1 MFLHVYMNA
10 YCCSGTPFSKVTIA
24 EGVDAGKIVVIT
36 RKDRRDHQAQVANS
50 EAIHLII
57 VHV

>member
-1 MFLHVYMNA
+1 MNA
-10 YCCSGTPFSKVTIA
+10 YFCSGTQFTKVTIA

-36 RKDRRDHQAQVANS
+36 RKARRDHQAQVASS
-50 EAIHLII
+50 EAIHSII

>member
-1 MFLHVYMNA
+1 MNA
-10 YCCSGTPFSKVTIA
+10 YFCSGTQFSKITIA

>member
-10 YCCSGTPFSKVTIA
+10 YFCSGTQFTKVTIA
-24 EGVDAGKIVVIT
+24 EGADAWKIVVIT
-36 RKDRRDHQAQVANS
+36 RKDRRDHQAQVANG

-57 VHV
+57 MHV

>member
-1 MFLHVYMNA
+1 MNA
-10 YCCSGTPFSKVTIA
+10 YFCSGTQFTKVTIA
-24 EGVDAGKIVVIT
+24 EGADAGKVVVIT
-36 RKDRRDHQAQVANS
+36 RKDRREHQAQVANS

>member
-1 MFLHVYMNA
+1 MFLHVYTDA
-10 YCCSGTPFSKVTIA
+10 YFCSGTRFAKVIIA
-24 EGVDAGKIVVIT
+24 EGAHAGQEVVIT
-36 RKDRRDHQAQVANS
+36 RKDRREHQAQVANS

>member
-10 YCCSGTPFSKVTIA
+10 YFCSGTQFTEVAIA
-24 EGVDAGKIVVIT
+24 EGAAAGKIVVIT
-36 RKDRRDHQAQVANS
+36 RKDRRDHKAQVANS

>member
-1 MFLHVYMNA
+1 MNA
-10 YCCSGTPFSKVTIA
+10 YFCLGTQFTKVKIA
-24 EGVDAGKIVVIT
+24 EGAHAGQAVVTT
-36 RKDRRDHQAQVANS
+36 RKDRREHQAQVANS